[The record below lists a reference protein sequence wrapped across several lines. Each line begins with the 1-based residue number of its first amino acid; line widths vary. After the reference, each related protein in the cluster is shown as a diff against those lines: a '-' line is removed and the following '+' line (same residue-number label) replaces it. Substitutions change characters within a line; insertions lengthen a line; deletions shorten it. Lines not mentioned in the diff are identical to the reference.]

1 MTLLFKPSYGSTG
14 ETSSKLIKLIVVNL
28 FPQKLGLNWFEFEQ
42 ADFSNRSHPPASYL
56 VHILYKSRE
65 LPICNC
71 SPIRGA
77 LISCD

>member
-1 MTLLFKPSYGSTG
+1 MKHNSTSVELQTTLQ
-14 ETSSKLIKLIVVNL
+14 EIK
-28 FPQKLGLNWFEFEQ
+28 KLGLNWFESRQ
-42 ADFSNRSHPPASYL
+42 ADFGNRSHPPASYL

-77 LISCD
+77 LISCYQLIK